1 MENFQHD
8 TKWGRKIS
16 RNKII
21 MNYDYVQSVL
31 GRCIGGIVSADAV
44 TVMIHAPPALV
55 YLRSGGGANLPGG
68 THECDG
74 AIILS

>member
-1 MENFQHD
+1 
-8 TKWGRKIS
+8 
-16 RNKII
+16 

-31 GRCIGGIVSADAV
+31 GRCIGGIVSADAD

-55 YLRSGGGANLPGG
+55 YLRSMGWGANLPCS